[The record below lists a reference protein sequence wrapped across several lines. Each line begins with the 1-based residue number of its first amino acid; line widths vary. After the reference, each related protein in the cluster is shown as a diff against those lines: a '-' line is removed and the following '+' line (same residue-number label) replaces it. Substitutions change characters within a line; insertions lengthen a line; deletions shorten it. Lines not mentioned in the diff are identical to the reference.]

1 MNLAHGDHASIFY
14 KQKRVGRYG
23 RDLNVYKFRS
33 MVPNAEEV
41 LKDILAKDP
50 EKRAEWERSAKLE
63 DDPRV
68 TAAGKFLRK
77 TSLDEF
83 PQFINVL
90 KGDMSLIGPRPVIP
104 EELEWYGDR
113 VTEFL
118 SAKPGLT
125 GYWASHGRSDV
136 DYPERCDLELYYVH
150 HQSIFLDLQ
159 IVLRTALGVIF
170 GEGAR

>member
-1 MNLAHGDHASIFY
+1 MQSLKMI
-14 KQKRVGRYG
+14 
-23 RDLNVYKFRS
+23 L
-33 MVPNAEEV
+33 V
-41 LKDILAKDP
+41 LL
-50 EKRAEWERSAKLE
+50 L
-63 DDPRV
+63 DPRV